1 MNTVADSV
9 QRSLRARVAERQES
23 WRVPGL
29 IGAVVR
35 DGELAW
41 SRGVG
46 AADVTKPEL
55 PPDELTQYRIGSITK
70 TFTAVLVMAL
80 RDEGKLSLDDRL
92 TRFVPETK
100 HASLTIRQM
109 LAHASGLQREPG
121 GDIWESLQCPDLEQL
136 LAGLETSEQVLP
148 AHRRW
153 HYSNLAYAVLGEVV
167 ARLDGRSWEESL
179 RARLLDP
186 LGLKRTGLVAEP
198 PVAIGY
204 YPDPFTDQAH
214 VESDLDLRALASC
227 GGLWSTAAD
236 LGTWAAFLADPDEQV
251 LSAASIEEM
260 CQPQIMADLDAWTM
274 AWGLGLQLMRRGE
287 RVFVGHTGG
296 MPGHVSGVFVRRS
309 DKVAGI
315 ALANTSAVA
324 DPGELALDLAC
335 TVLDDDPA
343 DPEPWR
349 PGEGAP
355 PELAGVPGRWW
366 SEGSPFVFSVAAG
379 RLEARTDPQP
389 AGKAPAVFVREGEDL
404 YRTESGREEGELLRL
419 LRDES
424 GAVVRMYWATYPF
437 SREPE
442 TFGSG

>member
-1 MNTVADSV
+1 M
-9 QRSLRARVAERQES
+9 
-23 WRVPGL
+23 
-29 IGAVVR
+29 
-35 DGELAW
+35 
-41 SRGVG
+41 
-46 AADVTKPEL
+46 
-55 PPDELTQYRIGSITK
+55 PDEFTQYRIGSITK
-70 TFTAVLVMAL
+70 TFTAVLVLAL

-100 HASLTIRQM
+100 HSSLTIRQM
-109 LAHASGLQREPG
+109 LAHASGLQREPVG
-121 GDIWESLQCPDLEQL
+121 EMWETLECPDLEQL
-136 LAGLETSEQVLP
+136 LAGLEESEQVLP

-179 RARLLDP
+179 RARILEP
-186 LGLKRTGLVAEP
+186 LGLKRTGLRSEA

-214 VESDLDLRALASC
+214 VEADLDLRALASC

-236 LGTWAAFLADPDEQV
+236 LATWSGFIADPDGSV
-251 LSAASIEEM
+251 LSAETVEEM
-260 CQPQIMADLDAWTM
+260 CHPQIVADLDAWTL
-274 AWGLGLQLMRRGE
+274 AWGLGFELIRRGD

-296 MPGHVSGVFVRRS
+296 MPGHATGVFVRRS
-309 DKVAGI
+309 DKVGGI
-315 ALANTSAVA
+315 ALANTAAVA
-324 DPGELALDLAC
+324 DAAELALDLAC

-349 PGEGAP
+349 PGQGAP
-355 PELAGVPGRWW
+355 PELVGVPGRWW
-366 SEGSPFVFSVAAG
+366 SEGSPFVFSVVAG
-379 RLEARTDPQP
+379 RLEARTDPHP

-404 YRTESGREEGELLRL
+404 FRTESGREEGELLRL
-419 LRDES
+419 VRDES
-424 GAVVRMYWATYPF
+424 GAVVRMYWATYPV